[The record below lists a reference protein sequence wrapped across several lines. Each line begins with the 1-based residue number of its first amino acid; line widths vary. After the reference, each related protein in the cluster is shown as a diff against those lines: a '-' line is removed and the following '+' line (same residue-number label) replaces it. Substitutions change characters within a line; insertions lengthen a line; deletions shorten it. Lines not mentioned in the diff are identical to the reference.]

1 MRLVDS
7 LPHKLAAVQWLTG
20 RLAPPVCVLCGGP
33 GQAGE
38 EWWGLDLCRYCE
50 AACPRPA
57 DADVSAAA
65 GCDALRVLFLYR
77 PPVDRLVTQLK
88 FARDPA
94 PARVLAMLFAREL
107 RARPGPLPQCIVP
120 MPLHP
125 RRLRE
130 RGFNQCEL
138 IARHLSRRVGCA
150 VETGLLER
158 RRHTQAQSTLPA
170 AARAGNVAGAFGIAA
185 RAGARGRAL
194 PASLAL
200 LDDVMTTG
208 NTLAEAAGVLRAAG
222 VRRIEGW
229 ICAHALRE
237 GDLPGAGRCRK
248 GSGHQFIA
256 DLSWA
261 GSPLRAS
268 VRSQPGLQHF
278 LA

>member
-1 MRLVDS
+1 M
-7 LPHKLAAVQWLTG
+7 QWLTG

-38 EWWGLDLCRYCE
+38 ECWGLDLCPYCE
-50 AACPRPA
+50 ATCPRPA
-57 DADVSAAA
+57 DTDVFAATG

-107 RARPGPLPQCIVP
+107 RVRPGPLPQCIVP

-125 RRLRE
+125 HRLRE

-138 IARHLSRRVGCA
+138 IARHLSRRVGCTL
-150 VETGLLER
+150 ETGLLER
-158 RRHTQAQSTLPA
+158 RRHTQAQSALPA
-170 AARAGNVAGAFGIAA
+170 AARAGNVAGAFGIAS
-185 RAGARGRAL
+185 RIGARQRTL

-208 NTLAEAAGVLRAAG
+208 STLAEAAAVLRTAG
-222 VRRIEGW
+222 VPRIEGW
-229 ICAHALRE
+229 ICARALRH
-237 GDLPGAGRCRK
+237 GDFPRRGA
-248 GSGHQFIA
+248 A
-256 DLSWA
+256 
-261 GSPLRAS
+261 
-268 VRSQPGLQHF
+268 
-278 LA
+278 